1 MVGAASK
8 PQESSVNRRF
18 PLVPLGIVIALLFLS
33 PSPTS
38 TQGQQGQPPPDLLIR
53 GGRVIDPRNNIEAV
67 MDVSVSGGKIAQV
80 AAKIQPTPA
89 MRVID
94 ATGLYVV
101 PGLID
106 IHAHVFFGTEQ
117 DAYLSNA
124 DSAVQPDAHSF
135 RSGQTTLVDAGGS
148 GWRNFLQFKQ
158 NVIDRSRT
166 RVLAFINIV
175 GSGMKGGPVEQNL
188 NDMDSRLTAMR
199 IKQHAAS
206 IVGIKVAH
214 YSGAEW
220 DPVKRAVE
228 AGTAMNVPVMVDF
241 GNNTPPQPLE
251 DLLLKY
257 LRPGDILTHM
267 YAHVTGRI
275 PIVDEQGKVRPFV
288 LEARK
293 RGVIFDAGHGG
304 GSFLFRQAV
313 PAMKQG
319 FTPDVISTDL
329 HSGSMNSGMKDILNT
344 MSKFLNM
351 GMPLAHVIKA
361 NTVRAAEVIKRPE
374 LGHLTAGAEADI
386 AVLGLR
392 RGEFG
397 FVDSGGNRMLG
408 DQKLECEM
416 TIKAGQVVWDLNGRS
431 RPMWTETKESK

>member
-1 MVGAASK
+1 
-8 PQESSVNRRF
+8 VNNRSLWARACI
-18 PLVPLGIVIALLFLS
+18 LVTLLFLT
-33 PSPTS
+33 PARTPA
-38 TQGQQGQPPPDLLIR
+38 QAQQGAAPPDLLIR
-53 GGRVIDPRNNIEAV
+53 NGRVIDPRNNIDAV
-67 MDVSVSGGKIAQV
+67 MDVAVSGGKIARV
-80 AAKIQPTPA
+80 AANITPTAA
-89 MRVID
+89 MRTID

-106 IHAHVFFGTEQ
+106 IHAHVFFGTEK

-148 GWRNFLQFKQ
+148 GWRNFQQFKEQ
-158 NVIDRSRT
+158 VIDRSRT

-188 NDMDSRLTAMR
+188 NDMDARLTAMR
-199 IKQHAAS
+199 IKQNAAS

-214 YSGAEW
+214 YTGPEW
-220 DPVKRAVE
+220 DPVTRAVE
-228 AGTAMNVPVMVDF
+228 AGNATNVPVMVDF
-241 GNNTPPQPLE
+241 GGHTPPLGLD
-251 DLLLKY
+251 DLLLKH

-267 YAHVTGRI
+267 YAHVNGRI

-288 LEARK
+288 WEARK
-293 RGVIFDAGHGG
+293 RGIIFDAGHGG

-329 HSGSMNSGMKDILNT
+329 HSGSMNAGMKDILNT
-344 MSKFLNM
+344 MSKFLNL
-351 GMPLAHVIKA
+351 GMSLQDVVKA
-361 NTVRAAEVIKRPE
+361 NTVRAAAVIKRPE
-374 LGHLTAGAEADI
+374 LGHLGAGADADI

-392 RGEFG
+392 RGTFG
-397 FVDSGGNRMLG
+397 FIDSGGSRMLG
-408 DQKLECEM
+408 DQKLECEL
-416 TIKAGQVVWDLNGRS
+416 TVRAGQVVWDLNGLS
-431 RPMWTETKESK
+431 RPMWNEATK

>member
-1 MVGAASK
+1 LADR
-8 PQESSVNRRF
+8 PLRR
-18 PLVPLGIVIALLFLS
+18 LLFVAALFCLTGS
-33 PSPTS
+33 RVPAQTPA
-38 TQGQQGQPPPDLLIR
+38 PAPDLLIK
-53 GGRVIDPRNNIEAV
+53 GGHVIDPRNNIDAV

-80 AAKIQPTPA
+80 AANITPTA
-89 MRVID
+89 SMRVID
-94 ATGLYVV
+94 AAGLYVV

-106 IHAHVFFGTEQ
+106 IHAHVFFGTEK

-148 GWRNFLQFKQ
+148 GWRNFLQFKEQ
-158 NVIDRSRT
+158 VIDRSRT

-188 NDMDSRLTAMR
+188 ADMDARLTAMR

-206 IVGIKVAH
+206 IVGVKVAH

-251 DLLLKY
+251 DLLLKH

-267 YAHVTGRI
+267 YAHVAGRI

-288 LEARK
+288 FAARK

-351 GMPLAHVIKA
+351 GMSLQEVVKA
-361 NTVRAAEVIKRPE
+361 NTSRAAEVIKRPE
-374 LGHLTAGAEADI
+374 LGHIKAGAEADI

-392 RGEFG
+392 KGSFG
-397 FVDSGGNRMLG
+397 FIDSSGNRMPG
-408 DQKLECEM
+408 DQKLECEL
-416 TIKAGQVVWDLNGRS
+416 TVKAGQVVWDLNGRS
-431 RPMWTETKESK
+431 RPMWTESAK

>member
-1 MVGAASK
+1 MARAD
-8 PQESSVNRRF
+8 SSSGERVNNRSLCRQACI
-18 PLVPLGIVIALLFLS
+18 LVTLLFLT
-33 PSPTS
+33 PSRTPA
-38 TQGQQGQPPPDLLIR
+38 QGQQGQPPPDLLIR
-53 GGRVIDPRNNIEAV
+53 GGRVIDPRNNIDAV
-67 MDVSVSGGKIAQV
+67 MDVSVSGGKVAQV
-80 AAKIQPTPA
+80 AAQIAPTPA

-106 IHAHVFFGTEQ
+106 IHAHVFFGTEK

-124 DSAVQPDAHSF
+124 DSAAQPDAHSF

-148 GWRNFLQFKQ
+148 GWRNFLQFKEQ
-158 NVIDRSRT
+158 VIDRSRT

-188 NDMDSRLTAMR
+188 NDMDARLTAMR

-220 DPVKRAVE
+220 DPVQRAVE
-228 AGTAMNVPVMVDF
+228 AGTAMNVPVMIDF
-241 GNNTPPQPLE
+241 GGHTPPLSLE
-251 DLLLKY
+251 ELLLKR
-257 LRPGDILTHM
+257 LRPGDIMTHM
-267 YAHVTGRI
+267 YAHVNGRI
-275 PIVDEQGKVRPFV
+275 PIVDEQGKVRPYV

-293 RGVIFDAGHGG
+293 RGIIFDAGHGG

-329 HSGSMNSGMKDILNT
+329 HSGSMNAGMKDILNT

-351 GMPLAHVIKA
+351 GMSLQEVVKA
-361 NTVRAAEVIKRPE
+361 NTVRAAAVIKRPE
-374 LGHLTAGAEADI
+374 LGQLAAGAEADI
-386 AVLGLR
+386 AVLALR

-408 DQKLECEM
+408 DQKLECEL

-431 RPMWTETKESK
+431 RPMWTETASK

>member
-1 MVGAASK
+1 VH
-8 PQESSVNRRF
+8 RRS
-18 PLVPLGIVIALLFLS
+18 PIVHLCIVFALFFIS
-33 PSPTS
+33 DSRTPA
-38 TQGQQGQPPPDLLIR
+38 QGQPGAPPPDLLIK
-53 GGRVIDPRNNIEAV
+53 GGRVIDPRNNIDAV
-67 MDVSVSGGKIAQV
+67 MDVAVSGGKIAQV
-80 AAKIQPTPA
+80 AASIAPTPA

-106 IHAHVFFGTEQ
+106 IHAHVFFGTEK

-124 DSAVQPDAHSF
+124 DSAAQPDAHSF

-148 GWRNFLQFKQ
+148 GWRNFLQFKEQ
-158 NVIDRSRT
+158 VIDRSRT

-188 NDMDSRLTAMR
+188 SDMDARLTAMR
-199 IKQHAAS
+199 IKQNAAS

-220 DPVKRAVE
+220 DPVQRAVE

-241 GNNTPPQPLE
+241 GNHTPPLSLE

-257 LRPGDILTHM
+257 LRPGDILTHT
-267 YAHVTGRI
+267 YAHVNGRF
-275 PIVDEQGKVRPFV
+275 PIVDEKGKVRPYV
-288 LEARK
+288 LQARQ

-329 HSGSMNSGMKDILNT
+329 HSGSMNAGMKDILNT
-344 MSKFLNM
+344 MSKFLNL
-351 GMPLAHVIKA
+351 GMSLQDVVKA
-361 NTVRAAEVIKRPE
+361 NTARAAAVIKRPE

-386 AVLGLR
+386 AVLALR
-392 RGEFG
+392 QGEFG
-397 FVDSGGNRMLG
+397 FVDSGGSRMLG
-408 DQKLECEM
+408 NQKLECEL
-416 TIKAGQVVWDLNGRS
+416 TVKGGQVVWDLNGRS
-431 RPMWTETKESK
+431 RPMWTEVK